1 VMKVGCF
8 AALLLFASGVLASA
22 AETEPDAAK
31 YEVSELRYQGWA
43 SQVLLP
49 ELAED
54 LGYLA
59 PIRLRWVG
67 NTISGPQDIQSAVT
81 GDTDFGGAF
90 NGSIVK
96 LVAARAPIKAV
107 IAYYGA
113 DRDTYTGLYVLDDN
127 PITSARDLLGK
138 KVGVNTLG
146 AYQEYLLTDFLIRN
160 GFTRDDVKQVT
171 LVAAP
176 PMNLAQ
182 MLRQKQVDATF
193 LSDIARVKAVEQGGI
208 HSLMTDFET
217 YGAFS
222 LASYV
227 LTDKF
232 IKEKRNAAQK
242 FVEAI
247 ANAIEW
253 ARATPRDE
261 VIARMRKIT
270 TARQRN
276 EDPTIVDYWKSI
288 AVAGKGG
295 LMQEQEF
302 ATYIDWYVETGQL
315 KEGQIRASDG
325 YTNRFNPYRDVAQ
338 K

>member
-1 VMKVGCF
+1 MKDASVAG
-8 AALLLFASGVLASA
+8 LLLFATGLLAAA
-22 AETEPDAAK
+22 AETASDAAK

-43 SQVLLP
+43 SQVLAP

-59 PIRLRWVG
+59 PIKLKWVG

-96 LVAARAPIKAV
+96 LIAARAPIKAV

-113 DRDTYTGLYVLDDN
+113 DQDTHTGLYVLDGN
-127 PITSARDLLGK
+127 PITSARDLLGRK
-138 KVGVNTLG
+138 IGMNTLG

-208 HSLMTDFET
+208 RSLITDFET

-232 IKEKRNAAQK
+232 IKDKPNAAQK

-247 ANAIEW
+247 AKAIEW

-276 EDPTIVDYWKSI
+276 EDPTIVDCWKSI

-295 LMQEQEF
+295 LMQGEEF
-302 ATYIDWYVETGQL
+302 AAYIDWYVKTGQL
-315 KEGQIRASDG
+315 KEDQIRASDV
-325 YTNRFNPYRDVAQ
+325 YTNRFNPFRDVAQ

>member
-1 VMKVGCF
+1 MKVVYF
-8 AALLLFASGVLASA
+8 AVLLLVASGVLASA
-22 AETEPDAAK
+22 AETESDAVE

-43 SQVLLP
+43 GQVLVP

-54 LGYLA
+54 LGYLT
-59 PIRLRWVG
+59 PIKLKWVG

-96 LVAARAPIKAV
+96 LIAARAPLKAV

-113 DRDTYTGLYVLDDN
+113 DRDTYTGLYLLDDN
-127 PITSARDLLGK
+127 PITTPRDLLGK
-138 KVGVNTLG
+138 KIGMNTLG
-146 AYQEYLLTDFLIRN
+146 AYQEYLLTDYLIRA
-160 GFTRDDVKQVT
+160 GLTRDGVQQIT

-182 MLRQKQVDATF
+182 MLRQKQVEATF
-193 LSDIARVKAVEQGGI
+193 LSDIARDKAVQQGGI
-208 HSLMTDFET
+208 HALIADFGT

-232 IKEKRNAAQK
+232 IKEKPNTAQK

-247 ANAIEW
+247 AKAIEW

-270 TARQRN
+270 KARQRN

-295 LMQEQEF
+295 LMKEQEF
-302 ATYIDWYVETGQL
+302 SAYIEWYVKTGQL
-315 KEGQIRASDG
+315 KEGRIRASDV